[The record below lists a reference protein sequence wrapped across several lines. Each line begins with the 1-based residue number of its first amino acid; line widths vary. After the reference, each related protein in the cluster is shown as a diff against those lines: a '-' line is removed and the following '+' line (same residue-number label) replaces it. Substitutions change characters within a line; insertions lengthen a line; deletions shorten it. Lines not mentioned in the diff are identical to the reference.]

1 MDWTIGL
8 LDYISSYFWT
18 ISLDLFFGSIFGPF
32 YGVGGGGQTSS
43 AWGREGPEIP
53 WSLSFDKI
61 NDVKKIAKFRGSA
74 MGSC

>member
-8 LDYISSYFWT
+8 LDYISSYFLDHFLGPFFWINFWT
-18 ISLDLFFGSIFGPF
+18 ILWG
-32 YGVGGGGQTSS
+32 GGGGQTSS

-53 WSLSFDKI
+53 RSLSFDKI
-61 NDVKKIAKFRGSA
+61 NDVKKIAKFRSSA